1 MEKTNITAPT
11 DFQYRKTSIPEI
23 DAFIE
28 AEIDLIG
35 GEENKE
41 EQTQLWR
48 IFWNGVRAILTA
60 QLQLPAQDDPTS
72 SERVNRRIN
81 IIKQFLEGMKHD

>member
-1 MEKTNITAPT
+1 MEKTSSDFR
-11 DFQYRKTSIPEI
+11 DFQYRKTSIPEL

-28 AEIDLIG
+28 AEIGLIG

-48 IFWNGVRAILTA
+48 ILWNGIRAILTA
-60 QLQLPAQDDPTS
+60 QLQLPANDDATS